1 MREGFEK
8 GQEDARKGRSLDV
21 LRHEWYRDGD
31 RHYENRYGS
40 RQEYRDVYRRGFQQ
54 GYEQGFRDWRYRR

>member
-8 GQEDARKGRSLDV
+8 GQEDARKGRSSDI

-40 RQEYRDVYRRGFQQ
+40 RQQYEDVYRRGFQQ
-54 GYEQGFRDWRYRR
+54 GYEEGFRDWRYRR